1 MWFRKRKYPED
12 LISSEMGKVMF
23 SNLKLKSNDKN
34 HNMKGITLAVTY
46 HPLLKSLSALIDKNV
61 SILCMDKEVK
71 RVITL
76 RCMVSFRSA
85 HKLNNYLVKAKLYPS
100 KRMVGSNNCK
110 SKRCQV
116 YNNIAEADLFTC
128 SKDQTNFKINYMFEC
143 NERHLIYLIR
153 RNRCLKQYVGQMV
166 DKFRHRRNN

>member
-1 MWFRKRKYPED
+1 MPAYPYHTEMSVVFSQALWIISLCISGKDFEKHREEIKLWFRKRKYPED

-110 SKRCQV
+110 SKRC
-116 YNNIAEADLFTC
+116 
-128 SKDQTNFKINYMFEC
+128 
-143 NERHLIYLIR
+143 
-153 RNRCLKQYVGQMV
+153 
-166 DKFRHRRNN
+166 